1 MSEENVEVVRRVTEI
16 GEEALRR
23 DDPGAG
29 FDNCVAEGLIATNL
43 EYQAGPRGGIGVA
56 GIEDVVGREG
66 VVRFVRRWT
75 EDFDDY
81 ETEYERFIDAG
92 DDRVLVLA
100 HQTGTGRESGVPVE
114 IRVAL
119 LYELEAGCVVRVRV
133 FLDPEDAFKAAG
145 LSE

>member
-43 EYQAGPRGGIGVA
+43 EYQAGTRGGIGVA

-100 HQTGTGRESGVPVE
+100 HQTEPAGKVECPLRSESPCSTNWKPG
-114 IRVAL
+114 ASS
-119 LYELEAGCVVRVRV
+119 A
-133 FLDPEDAFKAAG
+133 
-145 LSE
+145 